1 MHHAP
6 VVVHRIFPSGG
17 RQVTLRTGS
26 GAESL
31 GLAHSDEDVI
41 EFLRRAGLPDPD
53 EVVLGDVV
61 QLLEWESDEPHV
73 YALDPPTAD
82 LP

>member
-17 RQVTLRTGS
+17 RRVTLRTPGI
-26 GAESL
+26 GEAHL
-31 GLAHSDEDVI
+31 GLARSDEDVI
-41 EFLRRAGLPDPD
+41 ALLRQAGLPDPD
-53 EVVLGDVV
+53 DVVLGDVP
-61 QLLEWESDEPHV
+61 LLEWEADAPHV
-73 YALDPPTAD
+73 YQVDPPTAD

>member
-17 RQVTLRTGS
+17 RQVTLRTSTGE
-26 GAESL
+26 ESL
-31 GLAHSDEDVI
+31 GLARSDEDVI
-41 EFLRRAGLPDPD
+41 EFLRRAGMPDPD
-53 EVVLGDVV
+53 DVVLGGAE
-61 QLLEWESDEPHV
+61 LLDWQWDTPHV
-73 YALDPPTAD
+73 YEADPPTDD

>member
-1 MHHAP
+1 MRHAP

-17 RQVTLRTGS
+17 RQVTLRTAS
-26 GAESL
+26 GEQSL

-41 EFLRRAGLPDPD
+41 EFLRRAGMPDPD
-53 EVVLGDVV
+53 EVVLGGTELV
-61 QLLEWESDEPHV
+61 EWAADTPHV
-73 YALDPPTAD
+73 YEADPPTED

>member
-17 RQVTLRTGS
+17 RQVTLRAAGRE
-26 GAESL
+26 ESL
-31 GLAHSDEDVI
+31 GVARSDEDVI
-41 EFLRRAGLPDPD
+41 EFLRRAGVPDPD
-53 EVVLGDVV
+53 DVVLGGTE
-61 QLLEWESDEPHV
+61 LLEWDSDDPHV
-73 YALDPPTAD
+73 YAADPPTAD

>member
-17 RQVTLRTGS
+17 RQVTLRTAG
-26 GAESL
+26 GEESL
-31 GLAHSDEDVI
+31 GVARSDEDVI
-41 EFLRRAGLPDPD
+41 EFLRRAGMPDPD
-53 EVVLGDVV
+53 EAVLGGMEFV
-61 QLLEWESDEPHV
+61 EWDSDTPHV
-73 YALDPPTAD
+73 YEADPPTDD

>member
-17 RQVTLRTGS
+17 RQVTLRTPG
-26 GAESL
+26 GEESL
-31 GLAHSDEDVI
+31 GLARSDEDVI
-41 EFLRRAGLPDPD
+41 EFLRRAGMPDPD
-53 EVVLGDVV
+53 DVVLSGIDLV
-61 QLLEWESDEPHV
+61 EWEGDTPHV
-73 YALDPPTAD
+73 YEADPPTDD